1 MPVTST
7 SASATPTA
15 SAAAAA
21 AAVAP
26 RTQPVPV
33 HGACETGGYGVGGP
47 AEHATRLSA
56 PAAAQARPLFAPQV
70 RVPQVRVPQVREAAV
85 HRLRQRTHGV
95 VGVRK
100 DRIDLSEQEGKVLEK
115 VARLRRRRVAAEDV
129 RHEL

>member
-7 SASATPTA
+7 SASAAPA
-15 SAAAAA
+15 APSAAPAAAAA
-21 AAVAP
+21 TVAP

-33 HGACETGGYGVGGP
+33 HGTCEAGGDGVGGP
-47 AEHATRLSA
+47 TEHATRLSA
-56 PAAAQARPLFAPQV
+56 PAAAQARHLFA
-70 RVPQVRVPQVREAAV
+70 QVRVPQVREAAV

-100 DRIDLSEQEGKVLEK
+100 DRVDLGEQEGKVLEK
-115 VARLRRRRVAAEDV
+115 VARLRRRRLAAENV